1 MRIGILA
8 NIQHSMFSGGTS
20 NTSLAIAELW
30 ESLGHTV
37 TLLNIH
43 GQATWWDD
51 CDGLKKGHTVA
62 SLKEVIYKI
71 EMKELPEKPY
81 DVLFEMD
88 LMMIKAEE
96 RAMLTNNSIWI
107 CRHMFLVSELEHGL
121 FPVMV
126 SKRTF
131 EGVKEAWVFE
141 ETFNEEL
148 DLQPLKLLTGV
159 PIKRV
164 PYLWTPSVAKAHYED
179 ISGVPWMTTS
189 KDTNKNGWFVR
200 ILEKNTTNTSSAVL
214 PFVVIRELKRRGA
227 LLAGWTCHNSDQVKK
242 SKFFMDNTVKHSID
256 LPDMSGNFVGRQ
268 RCVEWVHHPMTCVIS
283 HLRFI
288 KVRPALFDMAWCGIP
303 FVHNSDVIR
312 DLGCG
317 LERFFYSENS
327 VRGACSAFEAMVSD
341 FKGGVGFFASLRSIQ
356 EKLVG
361 RFSPASVRVR
371 KAWVDSL
378 PLVLP
383 PVLALPK
390 AQTPIQTT
398 KKTMMRV
405 GFSDM
410 WDAFNP
416 EYNFF
421 LLMLRSAQPDL
432 EIIGCKATA
441 ECDLVIFGPFGTE
454 WLKLPA
460 SIPKVHFTGENT
472 EPVDG
477 AILNLGFNHF
487 DMIDDKY
494 LRFPLWITYIDWFG
508 ADVDKL
514 VNPKPIPL
522 ELCTKVR
529 AAEIGAK
536 KKFCAFIVS
545 NPTNAVRNA
554 AFQWLNEYK
563 HVDSGGH
570 LYNNVGDGLF
580 ALAGGGGGELKK
592 MEFLRDYKFC
602 ITYENNSARGYTTE
616 KYLHAKAAGCIPIY
630 WGDPAFERDFSTA
643 GCIDARKF
651 KTPEELIA
659 AVKKVDTDDG
669 EWLKRY
675 AVPALDDYK
684 VAWCRRTMA
693 ECARRMFA
701 AAGVEMGASF
711 PRFIGAEPVPEQPPY
726 VPPPKDAKPVASILK
741 RVGQIETP
749 LVVTCATRQFLPS
762 LQQWLTGYSTQTSAV
777 NNLAALVFLGED
789 VPSES
794 LDALTSSFSFAKF
807 EKLPTKKT
815 AATGFP
821 DFWAPQ
827 HYGWKLWIYNEL
839 CNRPELAGRMILYT
853 DAGSFLCRWPRTWML
868 KAQAE
873 DVCLLEDGRE
883 ENRRWCSAS
892 FCSTLHVTE
901 AELEAKQRLGGLVC
915 FRAGSPKAT
924 ALFSEAYALAQN
936 PSVLVGPKW
945 AGVHVSGKPMG
956 HRHDQSILSILSLRQ
971 GVATEPLD
979 SVYCDVSLRKTF
991 TTGRSIYVHRGK
1003 FIVHQ
1008 QVMPEIDE
1016 AHVINLER
1024 RGDRLERFRANHP
1037 SFAGRVD
1044 VWKAVEGRVLKL
1056 TPAIARLFKPHDFF
1070 WKKAVMGCALSHL
1083 GLWWKLAHEAPGVDN
1098 YLILE
1103 DDVKFSP
1110 GWEKAWKMAV
1120 DEGNVPEDYDII
1132 YLGGILPPNR
1142 VGFVKERI
1150 NDQFCRVAMNKV
1162 FGQKEPNRYFH
1173 FCAYSYILSRQ
1184 GAEKILGLLKAMDGY
1199 WTSADHILC
1208 NPVDV
1213 LRSYILDPLVAGCYQ
1228 DDDPKYAASDFNNF
1242 SRIDGFDSDL
1252 WNNDERFTDAEVA
1265 NAGINVELDVGAALL
1280 ELQAQKDAPPA
1291 IEVNE
1296 IIGTA
1301 VVPAALLQKELVV
1314 PAGPS
1319 KPFISLGTRLVVPPG
1334 QKLAFKDLL
1343 EADWLLELL
1352 GNPTLVEVETMTP
1365 RSPPP
1370 TDCPIVIVMRPH
1382 VEAAAAMMEKWDS
1395 FGAKFKVL
1403 HLSDEFLQDDVGFYE
1418 LNGCVG
1424 VVRNYVR
1431 GGLSKK
1437 VITIPLGYHWNL
1449 REGHKNPLKLTP
1461 HLPFRLQEWSFFG
1474 TDWNGRK
1481 TLLQPLMTAPF
1492 RNRAEFYPAWNDPSA
1507 IQREEYIGHML
1518 NSIFVPCPDGMNPE
1532 TYRLYETMECG
1543 AMPVI
1548 VKTTQNAEFV
1558 EWLTENVSI
1567 LPLSSWEEAV
1577 KLMQHLLASPKM
1589 LEVYR
1594 EKMLTSW
1601 LAWRERLKEEV
1612 GGWVRA

>member
-1 MRIGILA
+1 
-8 NIQHSMFSGGTS
+8 MFSGGTS

-43 GQATWWDD
+43 GQAAWWDD

-62 SLKEVIYKI
+62 SLKEVLYKI

-96 RAMLTNNSIWI
+96 RAALATQCIWI
-107 CRHMFLVSELEHGL
+107 CRHAFLITEVEHGL

-164 PYLWTPSVAKAHYED
+164 PYIWTPSIAKAHYED
-179 ISGVPWMTTS
+179 ISGIPWMVTS
-189 KDTNKNGWFVR
+189 KGNDTNKNSWFIR
-200 ILEKNTTNTSSAVL
+200 IIEKNTTNTSSAVL
-214 PFVVIRELKRRGA
+214 PFVIIRELKRRGA
-227 LLAGWTCHNSDQVKK
+227 LLAGWMCHNSDQVKK
-242 SKFFMDNTVKHSID
+242 AKFFMENTVKHSID

-288 KVRPALFDMAWCGIP
+288 RIRPALFDLAWSGIP
-303 FVHNSDVIR
+303 FIHNSDVIR

-327 VRGACSAFEAMVSD
+327 VRGACDAFEAMVSD
-341 FKGGVGFFASLRSIQ
+341 FKDGVGFFTSLRSVQ

-383 PVLALPK
+383 SVLPLPPILALPK
-390 AQTPIQTT
+390 AQPLIQST

-410 WDAFNP
+410 WDAFTP

-421 LLMLRSAQPDL
+421 LLMLRAAKSDL
-432 EIIGCKATA
+432 EIVGCQATA
-441 ECDLVIFGPFGTE
+441 ECDLVIFGPFGKE
-454 WLKLPA
+454 WLKLPS

-508 ADVDKL
+508 ADKDRL

-529 AAEIGAK
+529 SAEIGVK

-563 HVDSGGH
+563 PVDSGGR

-659 AVKKVDTDDG
+659 AVQKVDTDDG

-711 PRFIGAEPVPEQPPY
+711 PRFIEAEPVAEQPPY
-726 VPPPKDAKPVASILK
+726 APPRKDAKPVASILK
-741 RVGQIETP
+741 RGGQIETP

-762 LQQWLTGYSTQTSAV
+762 LQQWLTSYSTQTSAV
-777 NNLAALVFLGED
+777 NNLEALVFLGED

-794 LDALTSSFSFAKF
+794 IGALTSTFSFAKF
-807 EKLPTKKT
+807 EKLPTK
-815 AATGFP
+815 APIGFP

-924 ALFSEAYALAQN
+924 ALLSEAYALAQN
-936 PSVLVGPKW
+936 PAVLIGPKW
-945 AGVHVSGKPMG
+945 AGVHASGKPMG

-1008 QVMPEIDE
+1008 QVMPDIDE

-1024 RGDRLERFRANHP
+1024 RGDRLEKFRANHP
-1037 SFAGRVD
+1037 SFAGRVE
-1044 VWKAVEGRVLKL
+1044 VWKAVEGRTLKL

-1083 GLWWKLAHEAPGVDN
+1083 GLWWKLAHESPGVNN

-1110 GWEKAWKMAV
+1110 GWEKTWKMAV

-1142 VGFVKERI
+1142 VGFVKERV
-1150 NDQFCRVAMNKV
+1150 NEHFCRVALNQT

-1184 GAEKILGLLKAMDGY
+1184 GAEKVLGLLKAMDGY

-1213 LRSYILDPLVAGCYQ
+1213 LRSYVLDPLAAGCYQ

-1265 NAGINVELDVGAALL
+1265 KAGISVELDIGAALL
-1280 ELQAQKDAPPA
+1280 ELQAQKDAPA
-1291 IEVNE
+1291 GIEINE

-1301 VVPAALLQKELVV
+1301 VVPATLLQKELVV
-1314 PAGPS
+1314 PAGPR
-1319 KPFISLGTRLVVPPG
+1319 KPFISLGARLVVPPG

-1343 EADWLLELL
+1343 EANWLIELL
-1352 GNPTLVEVETMTP
+1352 GNPTLVDVETMTP

-1370 TDCPIVIVMRPH
+1370 TDCPIVVVMRPH

-1403 HLSDEFLQDDVGFYE
+1403 HLSDEFLQDDIGFYD
-1418 LNGCVG
+1418 LSGCVG

-1431 GGLSKK
+1431 SGLSKK

-1461 HLPFRLQEWSFFG
+1461 HLPFRMQDWTFFG

-1481 TLLQPLMTAPF
+1481 ALLQPLMTASF
-1492 RNRAEFYPAWNDPSA
+1492 RNRAEFYQTWNDPSA
-1507 IQREEYIGHML
+1507 IGSEEYVGHML

-1548 VKTTQNAEFV
+1548 VKTTNNAEFV
-1558 EWLTENVSI
+1558 GWLTENVSI

-1577 KLMQHLLASPKM
+1577 KLMQHLLTSPKM
-1589 LEVYR
+1589 MEVYR
-1594 EKMLTSW
+1594 EKMLSSW
-1601 LAWRERLKEEV
+1601 LAWRDRLKEEV
-1612 GGWVRA
+1612 EGWLRA